1 MNSTLSKTIIFA
13 VGAAIGSAVT
23 WKLVKD
29 KYEGIARDEIAEMRE
44 YYRKKNDP
52 IEVERGTGEY
62 DKSIVNIDV
71 DTSDYDKYRN
81 IANRYSNEN
90 EEKGGEESMEDDD
103 KPYVILPED
112 FGEMDDYDIQS
123 LTYYAD
129 GVLEDDQCN
138 IIENPDDLVGKDFA
152 DHFGEY
158 EDEAVHVRNDKYK
171 TDYEILLDVRTY
183 AEAASVNSYKDSE

>member
-29 KYEGIARDEIAEMRE
+29 KYERVARDEIAEMRE
-44 YYRKKNDP
+44 YYRKKSEP

-62 DKSIVNIDV
+62 DKSVVKIDA
-71 DTSDYDKYRN
+71 DSSDYDKYRN
-81 IANRYSNEN
+81 IADRYAVEK
-90 EEKGGEESMEDDD
+90 EEKGGEESMEDED

-138 IIENPDDLVGKDFA
+138 IIENPDDLVGENFA

>member
-44 YYRKKNDP
+44 YYRKKNEP
-52 IEVERGTGEY
+52 TEKEGSGEY
-62 DKSIVNIDV
+62 DKSIVNIDADV
-71 DTSDYDKYRN
+71 SALDKYRN
-81 IANRYSNEN
+81 LANQYSVEK
-90 EEKGGEESMEDDD
+90 EEKGGAESMEDED
-103 KPYVILPED
+103 KPYVITPEE
-112 FGEMDDYDIQS
+112 FGEMEDYETAS

-138 IIENPDDLVGKDFA
+138 IIENPDDLVGENFA
-152 DHFGEY
+152 DHYGEFE
-158 EDEAVHVRNDKYK
+158 EDAVHVRNDKYK

-183 AEAASVNSYKDSE
+183 AEAASVNSYKDGE